1 MQFSFYIAKRYLF
14 SKKKQ
19 NVINLVSF
27 ISVCGVAVGTMALV
41 CILSVFNGFQG
52 VIEGLF
58 SNFDPPYRITSLT
71 NNYFESD
78 SIRHVLEHPAIE
90 SYCEVIE
97 DNALL
102 QYADKQLPVT
112 VKGVPTNYT
121 DINRIQ
127 SILIDGDFYLNDP
140 NVNTAI
146 AGVGLVRQLGA
157 SVHFVEPMWLYVPK
171 RHAKVNLMQP
181 DKAFYRD
188 FLYLSGVFMV
198 QQERYDNHL
207 MLVSIELARKLYD
220 RPAQVTA
227 VELKLKDGV
236 RSDKVEDELQALLGS
251 GYVINNQ
258 YEQQAEFYNMLQ
270 IEKWVTYLILSFI
283 LLIAVFNIIGSLSM
297 LIIEK
302 KQDVEILKHLG
313 ASDRVIK
320 GIFLL
325 EGWMISIVGA
335 IVGMVVGLVLC
346 FLQQEYGF
354 ISLGSGNGF
363 VTNSYPVEVVV
374 WDVVIILLT
383 VISMGFLAA
392 IYPTNYF
399 YKKQ

>member
-78 SIRHVLEHPAIE
+78 SIRHVLEHPVIE

-146 AGVGLVRQLGA
+146 AGVGLLRQLGA

>member
-1 MQFSFYIAKRYLF
+1 MNFSFYIAKRYLF

-19 NVINLVSF
+19 NVINLVSL

-71 NNYFESD
+71 GKYFEPD
-78 SIRHVLEHPAIE
+78 SISKALSHPSIDT
-90 SYCEVIE
+90 YCEVIE
-97 DNALL
+97 DNALI

-112 VKGVPTNYT
+112 IKGVPANYT
-121 DINRIQ
+121 AINNIE
-127 SILIDGDFYLNDP
+127 SILIDGNFYLDDP
-140 NVNTAI
+140 NVNTAV

-157 SVHFVEPMWLYVPK
+157 SVHFVEPIWLYVPK
-171 RHAKVNLMQP
+171 RHVKVNLMQP
-181 DKAFYRD
+181 DKSFNRD
-188 FLYLSGVFMV
+188 FMYLSGIFMV

-207 MLVSIELARKLYD
+207 MLLSLELARKIYEL
-220 RPAQVTA
+220 PVQVTA
-227 VELKLKDGV
+227 VELNLKDGV
-236 RSDKVEDELQALLGS
+236 DQDKAEKEIQDLLGS
-251 GYVINNQ
+251 QYEIQNR

-302 KQDVEILKHLG
+302 KHDVQILKHLG
-313 ASDRVIK
+313 ASDKTIK
-320 GIFLL
+320 TIFLL
-325 EGWMISIVGA
+325 EGWMIAVVGA
-335 IVGMVVGLVLC
+335 IIGLVVGLACC
-346 FLQQEYGF
+346 FLQQEYGI

-374 WDVVIILLT
+374 SDVIIIFLT

-399 YKKQ
+399 YKQR